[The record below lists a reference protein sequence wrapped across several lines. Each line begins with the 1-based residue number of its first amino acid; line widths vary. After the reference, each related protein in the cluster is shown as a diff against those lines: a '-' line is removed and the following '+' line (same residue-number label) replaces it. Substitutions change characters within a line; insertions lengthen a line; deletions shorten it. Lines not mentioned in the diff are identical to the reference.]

1 MQVGQKQRVN
11 LAART
16 AGGQQTV
23 ADAGTAIDQQPA
35 TGAAIDKI
43 GRAMTVQV
51 NTGTAGAE
59 QSQFHY
65 PYSAVKRS
73 P

>member
-43 GRAMTVQV
+43 GRGMAVKIDA
-51 NTGTAGAE
+51 GTSSAE
-59 QSQFHY
+59 QDQFHY
-65 PYSAVKRS
+65 P
-73 P
+73 

>member
-43 GRAMTVQV
+43 GRAMAIQI
-51 NTGTAGAE
+51 NAGASCA
-59 QSQFHY
+59 Q
-65 PYSAVKRS
+65 
-73 P
+73 